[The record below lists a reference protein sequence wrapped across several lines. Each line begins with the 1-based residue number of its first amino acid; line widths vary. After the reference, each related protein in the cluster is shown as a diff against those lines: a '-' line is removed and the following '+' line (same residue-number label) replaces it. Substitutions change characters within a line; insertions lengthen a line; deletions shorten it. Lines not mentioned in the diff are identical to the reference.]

1 MTVPK
6 CPLFGDSTYHYMS
19 ECQVY
24 TKPTSLLRGCSHS
37 ACTGSWSAIGVFV
50 CTDRLAR
57 GVCVYRL
64 VSYRGVCV
72 YRMVGYRGVCVYRPV
87 SYRGVCVYR
96 MVGYR
101 GVCVH
106 RPVG

>member
-24 TKPTSLLRGCSHS
+24 TKPASPLRGCSHS

-50 CTDRLAR
+50 CTDRSAIGVFVCTGSWSAIGVFVCTGRSAIGVFVCTGRLAR
-57 GVCVYRL
+57 C
-64 VSYRGVCV
+64 
-72 YRMVGYRGVCVYRPV
+72 
-87 SYRGVCVYR
+87 
-96 MVGYR
+96 
-101 GVCVH
+101 VCVH